1 MKKRATLYWI
11 ILGVWL
17 LCLAVLTAGTVQIC
31 MRVQGMGAAKDA
43 GAIILLTV
51 NAVIL
56 GVLWLGSL
64 KDLVFSV
71 AYASMQR
78 RMRRRYREKIRPR
91 DLPEQAP
98 RFVLLYCTCN
108 DFNAR
113 ALAICLKQR
122 YPNFKA
128 GSWTTARNPNTAKR
142 STPSPD
148 SAGWKWC
155 GGRAARGSRRE
166 T

>member
-17 LCLAVLTAGTVQIC
+17 LCLAILAAGTVQIC
-31 MRVQGMGAAKDA
+31 MRVRGMGAAKDA
-43 GAIILLTV
+43 VAIILLTA

-71 AYASMQR
+71 AFASMQR

-91 DLPEQAP
+91 ALPADAP
-98 RFVLLYCTCN
+98 HFVLLYCTCN
-108 DFNAR
+108 DFNAK
-113 ALAICLKQR
+113 ALSICLKQR

-128 GSWTTARNPNTAKR
+128 VILDD
-142 STPSPD
+142 ST
-148 SAGWKWC
+148 KEEY
-155 GGRAARGSRRE
+155 RRE
-166 T
+166 IDAFAERRGLEVVRRADRKGWRAT

>member
-71 AYASMQR
+71 AYVSMQR

-91 DLPEQAP
+91 DLPIRRRASFSSTAP
-98 RFVLLYCTCN
+98 
-108 DFNAR
+108 A
-113 ALAICLKQR
+113 
-122 YPNFKA
+122 
-128 GSWTTARNPNTAKR
+128 TTSTRGRSPSASSSGTRISKR
-142 STPSPD
+142 
-148 SAGWKWC
+148 
-155 GGRAARGSRRE
+155 
-166 T
+166 